1 MINKESIYLFLI
13 ASAMIGVAISY
24 SNLYLFHI
32 MLFIFAIV
40 QIFLLKKNDFKL
52 KFNFL
57 KDGNTLFLLLMFIW
71 YSFTLLWVDDYVYGI
86 KYIFYIFCGISIAS
100 LIINYSIEVSKLNK
114 LLNVL
119 SILLI
124 FELIISLIETFT
136 SFRMP
141 ISSYS
146 SVSSYFGKT
155 PPEIYSY
162 QSILLLSEFKPPTG
176 FHWNTNDLAIKMV
189 IALPFFLCSKKPY
202 IKIIGLISIFTII
215 GMSASR
221 AVFLGLVLIF
231 CLYLIL
237 IKKRVFTLLWIWIAT
252 ITLFFSINQL
262 RDSENPRINELANS
276 IEALKLYIRGD
287 LDVGGS
293 IEWRRELVD
302 NGIKAFY
309 GSYGLGL
316 GAGGSTANQEKIGPV
331 AGRFTS
337 MHNFW
342 VEILVE
348 GGLFFAV
355 LMFFWYSN
363 LVYRLLII
371 SRSVKNEK
379 LSYYSQS
386 LLLSMLAFIPSAVAA
401 SSTIYLF
408 PMWIMF
414 GLSISTI
421 NLSRKEYQNLP
432 LIKTLKVYK

>member
-1 MINKESIYLFLI
+1 
-13 ASAMIGVAISY
+13 
-24 SNLYLFHI
+24 
-32 MLFIFAIV
+32 
-40 QIFLLKKNDFKL
+40 
-52 KFNFL
+52 
-57 KDGNTLFLLLMFIW
+57 
-71 YSFTLLWVDDYVYGI
+71 
-86 KYIFYIFCGISIAS
+86 
-100 LIINYSIEVSKLNK
+100 
-114 LLNVL
+114 
-119 SILLI
+119 
-124 FELIISLIETFT
+124 
-136 SFRMP
+136 
-141 ISSYS
+141 
-146 SVSSYFGKT
+146 
-155 PPEIYSY
+155 
-162 QSILLLSEFKPPTG
+162 
-176 FHWNTNDLAIKMV
+176 
-189 IALPFFLCSKKPY
+189 
-202 IKIIGLISIFTII
+202 
-215 GMSASR
+215 MSASR

-252 ITLFFSINQL
+252 ITLFFTINQL

>member
-252 ITLFFSINQL
+252 ITLFFTINQL

-293 IEWRRELVD
+293 IEWRRELVE
-302 NGIKAFY
+302 NGLNAFFS
-309 GSYGLGL
+309 SYGLGL
-316 GAGGSTANQEKIGPV
+316 GAGGTVANQEMIGPV

-342 VEILVE
+342 IELLVE
-348 GGLFFAV
+348 GGVFVAIIIIFWVLSLIYKLF
-355 LMFFWYSN
+355 
-363 LVYRLLII
+363 II
-371 SRSVKNEK
+371 SRTTSEK
-379 LSYYSQS
+379 TIQYYSES
-386 LLLSMLAFIPSAVAA
+386 LFLSMVAFIPSAISA
-401 SSTIYLF
+401 SSTIYFF

-414 GLSISTI
+414 GFAISVIILS
-421 NLSRKEYQNLP
+421 K
-432 LIKTLKVYK
+432 K